1 MAITPRLE
9 NVMLEEPEEDCD
21 LFMART
27 STVEAGEPPTTSVHV
42 PEPTARALQSATSST
57 DWIVDSGA
65 SRHMTNSLEL
75 MVISKPCHVMVY
87 LGEGSIAAT
96 RFGVIKLHLD
106 CGPIMFSG
114 VLYVPGL
121 AANLLSTQMLRSK
134 KVFYTTETQVLY
146 KRLDDGSAKV
156 IANIIERKGLP
167 HLTMGTAVQQ
177 TTESLMALV
186 SSKSNMAALASVDIW
201 HGRCGHINSRTLTV
215 MATNGLITITG
226 MQRHPR
232 DCISCRESMIKRIHS
247 RIPMVR
253 PTTPYTIVAVD
264 VVTVRTIAWNGSK
277 YFTLATDL
285 CALRR
290 HVYDSPRKNGA
301 ALHLKELIAFVFTQY
316 GKQVAVLR
324 IDGGGEYGGNELLA
338 LACEKGIKLQVTA
351 PHSSVQN
358 GAAEVSNHIVCTMG
372 RKLIRHA
379 GFPLQA
385 WAEVLHA
392 AVHILNLIPSQALD
406 YRSPNE
412 ILDEWLERP
421 PKNKSPLAHL
431 RDYGC

>member
-1 MAITPRLE
+1 
-9 NVMLEEPEEDCD
+9 
-21 LFMART
+21 
-27 STVEAGEPPTTSVHV
+27 
-42 PEPTARALQSATSST
+42 
-57 DWIVDSGA
+57 
-65 SRHMTNSLEL
+65 
-75 MVISKPCHVMVY
+75 
-87 LGEGSIAAT
+87 
-96 RFGVIKLHLD
+96 
-106 CGPIMFSG
+106 
-114 VLYVPGL
+114 
-121 AANLLSTQMLRSK
+121 
-134 KVFYTTETQVLY
+134 
-146 KRLDDGSAKV
+146 
-156 IANIIERKGLP
+156 
-167 HLTMGTAVQQ
+167 
-177 TTESLMALV
+177 
-186 SSKSNMAALASVDIW
+186 
-201 HGRCGHINSRTLTV
+201 
-215 MATNGLITITG
+215 
-226 MQRHPR
+226 
-232 DCISCRESMIKRIHS
+232 MIKRIHS

-431 RDYGC
+431 RDYGCWCIALDYDVPRGEKFQIRGKLSRLIGYNDDASWRIYLHGSEKIISSKDVTFFEGQRLEDIILPNGSDLHDFLRQQNYDNEMLLPGEIFSVERNTKTLQPGGARAAAP

>member
-1 MAITPRLE
+1 MAKAFTCIFINLSTEIQEACMHITTASELWTWIKNKFGQSTVSEEYQLYLDWENYHFDGGSVHTFGTGYQSKLDALKDTKLKISPAQARYKLLAQLTPHFQQWAVTKREQMRTLTEEELDSKMSVDNMINEVVDEEFAHQQQAALIARQRSVKPPGGNISGGGGRSTKNNYPLCRHCDRTNHEESKCWNEHPELRPSKFGNRKENKPDSKIPTPPQQARANMAITPRLE

-106 CGPIMFSG
+106 CGPVMFSG

-167 HLTMGTAVQQ
+167 HLTMGTAV
-177 TTESLMALV
+177 
-186 SSKSNMAALASVDIW
+186 
-201 HGRCGHINSRTLTV
+201 
-215 MATNGLITITG
+215 
-226 MQRHPR
+226 
-232 DCISCRESMIKRIHS
+232 
-247 RIPMVR
+247 
-253 PTTPYTIVAVD
+253 
-264 VVTVRTIAWNGSK
+264 
-277 YFTLATDL
+277 
-285 CALRR
+285 
-290 HVYDSPRKNGA
+290 
-301 ALHLKELIAFVFTQY
+301 
-316 GKQVAVLR
+316 
-324 IDGGGEYGGNELLA
+324 
-338 LACEKGIKLQVTA
+338 
-351 PHSSVQN
+351 
-358 GAAEVSNHIVCTMG
+358 
-372 RKLIRHA
+372 
-379 GFPLQA
+379 
-385 WAEVLHA
+385 
-392 AVHILNLIPSQALD
+392 
-406 YRSPNE
+406 
-412 ILDEWLERP
+412 
-421 PKNKSPLAHL
+421 
-431 RDYGC
+431 